1 MARGPN
7 PIKVQEWTERLAR
20 FRKSKL
26 SVAEFCDAEGVSTPS
41 FYHWQRKLRK
51 LASPGSKNDSTTSPT
66 NRRPAFQT
74 VQVTSSGPLAAP
86 QPALTVWLPGGIQVQ
101 VANNLPAIGAVMREL
116 AGPFEIRGDRSDNS
130 RWAAPAC

>member
-26 SVAEFCDAEGVSTPS
+26 SVAQFCDAEGVSTPS

-51 LASPGSKNDSTTSPT
+51 LASPGSKSDSTTSPT

-86 QPALTVWLPGGIQVQ
+86 QPALTVYLPGGIQVH
-101 VANNLPAIGAVMREL
+101 VADNLPAIGAVMRGL
-116 AGPFEIRGDRSDNS
+116 ARHLENNADDHTDSGAST
-130 RWAAPAC
+130 C